1 MAEEMPQDSLAAH
14 WGQLVVLGLLA
25 WFLGVFPGAL
35 AGAVVCQQ
43 IHEQYRAAYGVTPDG
58 LGCAVPGATSWALS
72 TVVIFALAVWW
83 GSGRG
88 LPPARLRLGRS
99 MLGVAAAWFV
109 VPAVAFLVVGAQP
122 DTEDKAWVL
131 GAGMAYLIASLSAG
145 IGAWPTRNLAKPAA
159 AFATLFAAAPPLLY
173 LVHEVFGILV
183 AAVLA
188 APALGLAFAA
198 ALSSPRSASVA

>member
-88 LPPARLRLGRS
+88 FPSARLRLGRS
-99 MLGVAAAWFV
+99 MLGVAAAWLV
-109 VPAVAFLVVGAQP
+109 VPAVVFLVVGAQP
-122 DTEDKAWVL
+122 DTEDRAWVL
-131 GAGMAYLIASLSAG
+131 GAGTAYLAATFCAG
-145 IGAWPTRNLAKPAA
+145 IGAWPTGNLAKPAA

-198 ALSSPRSASVA
+198 TLSSPKTVRDT

>member
-1 MAEEMPQDSLAAH
+1 MAEELPQDSLAAQ
-14 WGQLVVLGLLA
+14 WGQLAVLGLLA
-25 WFLGVFPGAL
+25 WFLGVVPGAL

-131 GAGMAYLIASLSAG
+131 GAGMAYLSPPSPQASAHGPQETWPSPPQHLPRLSLQLLRCS
-145 IGAWPTRNLAKPAA
+145 IWCTRCS
-159 AFATLFAAAPPLLY
+159 AF
-173 LVHEVFGILV
+173 
-183 AAVLA
+183 
-188 APALGLAFAA
+188 
-198 ALSSPRSASVA
+198 S